1 MSEGSRHS
9 WWDRVER
16 FGRAVETWLIV
27 VVLGGLIVFA
37 SAQIVLRNLFSIGL
51 TWGDGSIRLTVL
63 WLAMLGALGASRDGR
78 HVTMGAATRWLPQRL
93 QTGARIVADLFGAV
107 VSATFAWYALQFV
120 QDSREFGD
128 LLLND
133 LPAWWFQAIM
143 PVAFALMA
151 VEFLVHALRR
161 AMRRELGVEV
171 S

>member
-16 FGRAVETWLIV
+16 FSRTAETWLIV
-27 VVLGGLIVFA
+27 VLLGGLIVFA
-37 SAQIVLRNLFSIGL
+37 SAQIVLRNFFSIGL
-51 TWGDGSIRLTVL
+51 NWGDGLIRLTVL
-63 WLAMLGALGASRDGR
+63 WLAMLGALAASRDRR
-78 HVTMGAATRWLPQRL
+78 HVTMGATTRWLPQRL
-93 QTGARIVADLFGAV
+93 QTGAQIVADLFGAV
-107 VSATFAWYALQFV
+107 VSASFAWYALQFV

-143 PVAFALMA
+143 PVAFALIA

-161 AMRRELGVEV
+161 TLRRELGVQV
-171 S
+171 N